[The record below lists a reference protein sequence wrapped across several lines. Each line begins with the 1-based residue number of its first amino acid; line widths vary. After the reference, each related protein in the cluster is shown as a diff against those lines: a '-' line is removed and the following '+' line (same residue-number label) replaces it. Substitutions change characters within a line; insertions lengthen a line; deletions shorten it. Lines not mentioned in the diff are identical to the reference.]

1 MVEHLLYL
9 GNQGRGGLLEESL
22 GVGREP
28 CSENTTWLQLLQA
41 DKFCSTIQTHLSNPF
56 YLLSE
61 RMFNAQINI
70 SSDSDKAAKMS
81 TMFALQLAQ
90 GGWIFNNLTLD
101 FQSRLIFFFIFP
113 FFPFLLKTQTN
124 QTHIPVSMGRGEL
137 SWSGVLCEPLRW
149 AEWLQRA
156 SWFLYLARKFVA

>member
-1 MVEHLLYL
+1 MQ
-9 GNQGRGGLLEESL
+9 NKRKIPSRSRGKPEERDPRPQPWEDFVCLKIPLLELARLMDFTTRWLNICCTWEIKEDEASWKSL
-22 GVGREP
+22 WGWEP

-81 TMFALQLAQ
+81 TVFALQLAQ
-90 GGWIFNNLTLD
+90 GG
-101 FQSRLIFFFIFP
+101 
-113 FFPFLLKTQTN
+113 
-124 QTHIPVSMGRGEL
+124 
-137 SWSGVLCEPLRW
+137 
-149 AEWLQRA
+149 
-156 SWFLYLARKFVA
+156 